1 MSTDQVNCSSNE
13 ANQVGEKDVSIILCR
28 SEASDDDYVESL
40 KTFGFIYVAQVSLLE
55 FKYLNEEQLTDHLSD
70 EHFNG
75 LVLLS
80 PRCVTAVQN
89 ALQKSPENVRE
100 RWTKQVVFSIG
111 DKTSAH
117 CRQKLC
123 MTPVMSTATTS
134 NELAEFITDYFNKDT
149 VKTTRL
155 LIPCSSISKP
165 DLPEFLGKHGI
176 EYKQIFVYETV
187 ASPASLGR
195 LEDCILQSRTST
207 VIIVFFSPSNVDA
220 VIPLFRK
227 NYEKRLL
234 FSAIGKT
241 TAASMAERGIPIFF
255 TSSRPDPSSLAA
267 SLIESIFIPTERNPS

>member
-1 MSTDQVNCSSNE
+1 MSTDEVNCSSNE
-13 ANQVGEKDVSIILCR
+13 ANQVGAKDVSIILCR
-28 SEASDDDYVESL
+28 SEASDDDYVETL
-40 KTFGFIYVAQVSLLE
+40 KTFGFIYVTQVSLLE
-55 FKYLNEEQLTDHLSD
+55 FKYLNEEQLIDHLSD

-89 ALQKSPENVRE
+89 ALEKSPENVRE

-123 MTPVMSTATTS
+123 MTPVMSAATTS

-149 VKTTRL
+149 LAPCL
-155 LIPCSSISKP
+155 LIPCSSISKQ
-165 DLPEFLGKHGI
+165 DLPECLSKHGI

-187 ASPASLGR
+187 ASPASLER
-195 LEDCILQSRTST
+195 LEEYILQSTTST
-207 VIIVFFSPSNVDA
+207 VIIIFFSPSNVDA
-220 VIPLFRK
+220 VIPIFRK

-241 TAASMAERGIPIFF
+241 TAAFMAEKGIPVFF

-267 SLIESIFIPTERNPS
+267 SLIESIFIPTE